1 MFRSIILYLLLKNYD
16 QSKSN
21 SPILL
26 LTLLESQL
34 YNSPWIFQK
43 MGPFLT
49 RLAPCANGIY
59 TRACARLNICYFLSP
74 LSKRFFDLSC
84 VCALIG
90 PVTSGTAIVRRFA
103 GKSLPA

>member
-49 RLAPCANGIY
+49 RLHHVPMVFTLGLVLVL
-59 TRACARLNICYFLSP
+59 T
-74 LSKRFFDLSC
+74 
-84 VCALIG
+84 
-90 PVTSGTAIVRRFA
+90 FA
-103 GKSLPA
+103 TF